1 MNKNYDWN
9 ETNTGVTITF
19 PLLYKID
26 KKKFDYTITDSYIK
40 LNLYQMKQFHFIDL
54 MGEVDVDSSKIVFEE
69 NKIIFNLS
77 KKENGLWKK
86 LESNL
91 PKEELKERRK
101 KANER
106 LEESIKQKR
115 ELATNKK
122 KEFEKFVVDQ
132 SIKIDDERR
141 EEIRTKKEE
150 EKTAAEKDLYKFVNK
165 IDNRKVDEDE
175 DEDDINKEKNKENI
189 NKEIEESKN
198 NEDIEEEEENKT
210 DNKEDKNN
218 DNKNNTFKY
227 KLEEVHIRMKKKYLK
242 EKK

>member
-9 ETNTGVTITF
+9 ETNTGVTIIF

-54 MGEVDVDSSKIVFEE
+54 MGEIDIDSSKIVFEE

-91 PKEELKERRK
+91 SKDELKERRIK
-101 KANER
+101 TNER

-115 ELATNKK
+115 ELAENKK
-122 KEFEKFVVDQ
+122 KN
-132 SIKIDDERR
+132 
-141 EEIRTKKEE
+141 
-150 EKTAAEKDLYKFVNK
+150 L
-165 IDNRKVDEDE
+165 
-175 DEDDINKEKNKENI
+175 KNLLL
-189 NKEIEESKN
+189 N
-198 NEDIEEEEENKT
+198 N
-210 DNKEDKNN
+210 
-218 DNKNNTFKY
+218 
-227 KLEEVHIRMKKKYLK
+227 L
-242 EKK
+242 